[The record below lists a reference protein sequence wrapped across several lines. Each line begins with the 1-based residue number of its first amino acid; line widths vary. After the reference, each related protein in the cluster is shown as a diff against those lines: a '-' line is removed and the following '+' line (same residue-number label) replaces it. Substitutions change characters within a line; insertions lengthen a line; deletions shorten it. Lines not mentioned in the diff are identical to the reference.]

1 MKKDTTQ
8 TKDNITELQRTHEL
22 IYEQAA
28 ILSRSEDIPS
38 AIQGMLAA
46 IGNFVNAE
54 RAYIFED
61 NGSHYSNTYEWCAP
75 GIRPEKDNLRE
86 IDLDTVSA

>member
-1 MKKDTTQ
+1 MMKKDTSPI
-8 TKDNITELQRTHEL
+8 KDNITELQRTHEL

-28 ILSRSEDIPS
+28 ILSRSEDIPT
-38 AIQGMLAA
+38 AIQGMLSA

-61 NGSHYSNTYEWCAP
+61 KGTYYSNTFE
-75 GIRPEKDNLRE
+75 
-86 IDLDTVSA
+86 